1 MSVGI
6 RHLRGLYSGSTAMR
20 LALQGLHGSNGSSNL
35 ASLRILGGHSIYA
48 GPNKSTTTSM
58 RQLHTTKTAHEQQQQ
73 QQQRRRHV
81 DPREE
86 FRHYNEQARRK
97 NVTGILYVSSFVIIF
112 LGISYAAVPLYRLLC
127 KRTGFMGTP
136 KTEPT
141 VRDIESL
148 RPLEN
153 HRRLRIKFSGQVST
167 VLNWSFKPE
176 QRQVS
181 VVPGET
187 ALAFFKAHNRSD
199 KPIVGV
205 ATYNVIPEQAAPYF
219 NKIQCF
225 CFDEQ
230 QLDPQ
235 EEIDMPVFFFIDPEF
250 AADPLMD
257 DIDTITLSYTFFKA
271 AGR

>member
-1 MSVGI
+1 MVVGI
-6 RHLRGLYSGSTAMR
+6 GLLRGACSRAIATNISAAR
-20 LALQGLHGSNGSSNL
+20 LCIYRYPGTSSPTSAITRL
-35 ASLRILGGHSIYA
+35 SATCRPIHTSILLKQTQKRSHFNPQEEY
-48 GPNKSTTTSM
+48 
-58 RQLHTTKTAHEQQQQ
+58 
-73 QQQRRRHV
+73 RRHY
-81 DPREE
+81 E
-86 FRHYNEQARRK
+86 HARRK
-97 NVTGILYVSSFVIIF
+97 NLTGILYVSSFVIIF

-136 KTEPT
+136 KTEPV

-153 HRRLRIKFSGQVST
+153 HRKLRITFSGQVST
-167 VLNWSFKPE
+167 QLNWSFKPE
-176 QRQVS
+176 QRQVT

-187 ALAFFKAHNRSD
+187 ALAFFKAYNKSD

-230 QLDPQ
+230 QLDPR

-250 AADPLMD
+250 AEDPLMD
-257 DIDTITLSYTFFKA
+257 DIDTITLSYTFFKS
-271 AGR
+271 AGRQ